1 MLERCLIEFC
11 AATLASLKSASL
23 FNIRFDSQEDA
34 EEQVAL
40 WNDRLQD
47 KGIRLVILRR
57 TLGGQAECR
66 ALVYVY
72 RKRQL
77 EKVLRNPDVA
87 DFLRNYGYWEIYGE
101 VYGACDG
108 FCEDGFEESFEES
121 FAERAIARLRNRV
134 AESSDFPHEIGIF
147 LDYPLG
153 DVQGFIDNEG
163 RNFKCVGCWK
173 VYCDECA
180 SLKKFAQYR
189 KCRDVYRRLWQQGR
203 SVLQLTV
210 AA

>member
-40 WNDRLQD
+40 WNNRLQD

-77 EKVLRNPDVA
+77 EKVLRNREVE
-87 DFLRNYGYWEIYGE
+87 DFLRSYGYGEIYGE
-101 VYGACDG
+101 VR
-108 FCEDGFEESFEES
+108 EESFV
-121 FAERAIARLRNRV
+121 ERAIARLRDRM
-134 AESSDFPHEIGIF
+134 AECADFPHEIGIF